1 MDRLL
6 SSAAGVFNKHLTVV
20 LLSGANTGSQ
30 FGIRAVRENG
40 GRVVMR
46 MRATAMVAEP
56 LDQVADS
63 GLANAEVDPDN
74 LVKTVIDGFD
84 ANH

>member
-1 MDRLL
+1 
-6 SSAAGVFNKHLTVV
+6 
-20 LLSGANTGSQ
+20 
-30 FGIRAVRENG
+30 
-40 GRVVMR
+40 MR